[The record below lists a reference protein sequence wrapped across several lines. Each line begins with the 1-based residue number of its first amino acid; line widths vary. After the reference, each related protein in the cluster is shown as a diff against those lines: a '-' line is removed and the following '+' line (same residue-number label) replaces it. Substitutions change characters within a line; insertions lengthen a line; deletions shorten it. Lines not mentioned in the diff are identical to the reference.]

1 MCFVIRAGAD
11 PSVVREKMKVVGL
24 NRRATLSKPSPTNV
38 AGLCSP
44 MASPLEYLSHQP
56 TPTYP
61 THRKRPAHGAY
72 MEATASPLLS
82 HKAQRAG
89 TKEWVAK
96 AAAMGSIGEQES
108 AKSCRRKPRFLCLH
122 GFRTS
127 GEIMRAQLVAKWP
140 EQVISRLDLVFPDA
154 PFPAGGKS
162 EVAGIFPPPYYEWYQ
177 YDKGLAL
184 TTVPKVKHLVIMG
197 GAMFKAPEVVE
208 RVYSSAKIDCSSLHF
223 IGEKDFLKKNGEQL
237 LGKFVD
243 PYLIRHPKG
252 HTVPRLD
259 DEESLKTMLEFLQKI
274 EGDLCEDAAAA
285 AKEECSA

>member
-38 AGLCSP
+38 AGLVSFRG
-44 MASPLEYLSHQP
+44 AWTVLTWSSRFLSLHLHESVLAHGITVGIPLP
-56 TPTYP
+56 PTTPTYP

-108 AKSCRRKPRFLCLH
+108 AKSGPRKPRFLCLH

-140 EQVISRLDLVFPDA
+140 EQVISRLDL
-154 PFPAGGKS
+154 
-162 EVAGIFPPPYYEWYQ
+162 
-177 YDKGLAL
+177 GLAL

-274 EGDLCEDAAAA
+274 EGDLCEEAAAA
-285 AKEECSA
+285 VVDDAGKEECSA

>member
-1 MCFVIRAGAD
+1 
-11 PSVVREKMKVVGL
+11 
-24 NRRATLSKPSPTNV
+24 
-38 AGLCSP
+38 
-44 MASPLEYLSHQP
+44 
-56 TPTYP
+56 
-61 THRKRPAHGAY
+61 
-72 MEATASPLLS
+72 
-82 HKAQRAG
+82 
-89 TKEWVAK
+89 
-96 AAAMGSIGEQES
+96 MGSIGEQES
-108 AKSCRRKPRFLCLH
+108 GKSGRRKPRFLCLH

-162 EVAGIFPPPYYEWYQ
+162 EVDGIFPPPYYEWYQ
-177 YDKGLAL
+177 YDKDFMVYTNLDKAFARVEELMIEQGPFDGLMGFSQGAILSAALASLQSKGLAL
-184 TTVPKVKHLVIMG
+184 TTVPKLKYLVFMG

-208 RVYSSAKIDCSSLHF
+208 RVYSAAKIDCTSLHF

-243 PYLIRHPKG
+243 PYLIRHPRG

-274 EGDLCEDAAAA
+274 EGDLCEDAAAVDDA
-285 AKEECSA
+285 CKEECSA

>member
-1 MCFVIRAGAD
+1 
-11 PSVVREKMKVVGL
+11 
-24 NRRATLSKPSPTNV
+24 
-38 AGLCSP
+38 
-44 MASPLEYLSHQP
+44 
-56 TPTYP
+56 
-61 THRKRPAHGAY
+61 
-72 MEATASPLLS
+72 
-82 HKAQRAG
+82 
-89 TKEWVAK
+89 
-96 AAAMGSIGEQES
+96 MGSIGEQES
-108 AKSCRRKPRFLCLH
+108 GKSGRRKPRFLCLH

-162 EVAGIFPPPYYEWYQ
+162 EVDGIFPPPYYEWYQ
-177 YDKGLAL
+177 YDKDFMVYTNLDKAFARVEELMIEQGPFDGLMGFSQGAILSAALASLQSKGLAL
-184 TTVPKVKHLVIMG
+184 TTVPKVKYLVIMG

-208 RVYSSAKIDCSSLHF
+208 RVYSAAKIDCTSLHF

-259 DEESLKTMLEFLQKI
+259 DEESLKTTLEFLQKI
-274 EGDLCEDAAAA
+274 EGGLCEEAEAVDGACT
-285 AKEECSA
+285 EECSA